1 MTGSITDIFTGDRA
15 SLAPL
20 AGVTDSVFRRICA
33 RFGARPVMTEMVSAM
48 GYLRGKP
55 GDKTARLLRF
65 HETERPI
72 GFQFFG
78 SDPESM
84 RDAVQRA
91 QERRP
96 DFIDINAGCP
106 VKKVITK
113 GSGSAL
119 MRNSALLVRI
129 VAAVA
134 GGSKVPVTVKIRSGW
149 DSENINAVEVA
160 KRCADSGAQ
169 AIIVHPRTRSQ
180 GFSGVS
186 DWSVIRAVKEAVQVP
201 VVGSGDVKTADDFL
215 RMRRETGC
223 DFVMVGRAAMYNPMI
238 FREISPVKH
247 QAEGEKYHAAAGVAE
262 RLELG
267 LEQLR
272 LLTEEVSGRFALLN
286 MRKFFGWYSHG
297 ARNGASFRRSIF
309 RAESLDEVEEIIRNF
324 QAECKA
330 VEELPV
336 GEMTHVN

>member
-15 SLAPL
+15 ALAPL

-48 GYLRGKP
+48 GYLRGNP

-78 SDPESM
+78 PDPESM

-91 QERRP
+91 QALRP

-106 VKKVITK
+106 VKKVIAK

-119 MRNSALLVRI
+119 MRNPALLARI

-134 GGSKVPVTVKIRSGW
+134 GVSEVPVTVKVRSGW
-149 DSENINAVEVA
+149 DGENINAAEVA
-160 KRCADSGAQ
+160 ERCVDSGAQ

-180 GFSGVS
+180 GFRGVS
-186 DWSVIRAVKEAVQVP
+186 DWSVIRAVKEAVPVP

-215 RMRRETGC
+215 RMRQETGC

-238 FREISPVKH
+238 FREITAVTYR
-247 QAEGEKYHAAAGVAE
+247 AEGEMHHDTTGVAE
-262 RLELG
+262 RLTLG

-272 LLTEEVSGRFALLN
+272 LLAEEVSGRFALLN

-297 ARNGASFRRSIF
+297 AKNGASFRRNIF
-309 RAESLDEVEEIIRNF
+309 RAESLDEVEEIVRSF

-330 VEELPV
+330 DEELPA
-336 GEMTHVN
+336 GEMTRMN